1 MRKSH
6 VGVKMMEPDLE
17 AILKQIIKRKGSEL
31 LEARDSKQED
41 RESEVF
47 EEGRNL
53 AFFEMLDSINNI
65 LYIYGLSIKDFGSDI
80 DIEDI
85 SGLLR
90 KFDC

>member
-17 AILKQIIKRKGSEL
+17 AILKQIIKRKGGEL

-90 KFDC
+90 KVDC

>member
-53 AFFEMLDSINNI
+53 AFF
-65 LYIYGLSIKDFGSDI
+65 
-80 DIEDI
+80 
-85 SGLLR
+85 
-90 KFDC
+90 